1 MMTDDM
7 VILSDSNFD
16 TEVAKTDG
24 GPILVDFWATWCA
37 PCRMVAPSLEKIAL
51 EMKGKARIGKMD
63 IDQNPATPS
72 RFGVQSIPTL
82 LLFKNGKP
90 VDQIIGAQSKEAI
103 SAMIQRH
110 I

>member
-1 MMTDDM
+1 MTDDM

-16 TEVAKTDG
+16 TEVGKTDG

-37 PCRMVAPSLEKIAL
+37 PCRMVAPSLEKIAA
-51 EMKGKARIGKMD
+51 EMKGKARIGKLD
-63 IDQNPATPS
+63 IDQNPAAPS

-82 LLFKNGKP
+82 LLFKNGKV
-90 VDQIIGAQSKEAI
+90 VDQIIGAQSKEVI
-103 SAMIQRH
+103 SAMIKRH